1 MAPLLEL
8 QVLLLQIRRASWR
21 PSGRQ
26 VKDCSRV
33 AFSEFLD
40 PTALTETSAP
50 LPRPAPLPSR
60 APSRAVHS
68 VPACPS
74 SVAQHQSHVT
84 LQECSLDP
92 QSDAQQAPVAEGC
105 PPQQTSPAAET
116 PLPAIAPVYQL
127 CAVVVHHGDTSSG
140 HYSTYRAVR
149 CAVARAK
156 CQWFKVSDA
165 CVSRCDVQEVL
176 RTEATMLVY
185 EYLDGTYFA
194 VPGIQQ

>member
-1 MAPLLEL
+1 M
-8 QVLLLQIRRASWR
+8 LLLQIRRASWR

-33 AFSEFLD
+33 AFTEFLD

-60 APSRAVHS
+60 ASSRAIHSVPACPSS

-84 LQECSLDP
+84 LQERSLDP
-92 QSDAQQAPVAEGC
+92 QSDAQQAPVEEGC

-149 CAVARAK
+149 CAGARAK
-156 CQWFKVSDA
+156 CQWFRVSDA

-176 RTEATMLVY
+176 MTEATMLVY
-185 EYLDGTYFA
+185 EYLDGTDFA